1 MKLNFNMIVI
11 GSWGKFSMCKCKTS
25 CSTYR
30 CDCLKN
36 NRGCTKECSCI
47 NCHNPLNGQ
56 DTEYLTL
63 CAKQNIRIVKGLT
76 DETLARQVLLP
87 CECESVPLK
96 SLLGEYD
103 CAECHETYWFSFCW
117 NDIVQD
123 NCSWH
128 CDICRTCRDWREWH
142 CDQCNR
148 CTYGVSLPC
157 EHCS

>member
-1 MKLNFNMIVI
+1 
-11 GSWGKFSMCKCKTS
+11 MCKCKTS

-36 NRGCTKECSCI
+36 NQGCNEHCRCV
-47 NCHNPLNGQ
+47 NCHNPLNRQ

-63 CAKQNIRIVKGLT
+63 CALQNIHVVKDLT
-76 DETLARQVLLP
+76 DEELAKEILLP

-103 CAECHETYWFSFCW
+103 CSKCLETYWFSFCW
-117 NDIVQD
+117 NDIAQD

-128 CDICRTCRDWREWH
+128 CETCKVCRDWREWH

-148 CTYGVSLPC
+148 CTYGVSLSC

>member
-1 MKLNFNMIVI
+1 
-11 GSWGKFSMCKCKTS
+11 MCKCKTS

-30 CDCLKN
+30 CDCLKSSQ
-36 NRGCTKECSCI
+36 GCTKDCNCI
-47 NCHNPLNGQ
+47 NCQNPLNGQ
-56 DTEYLTL
+56 DTKYLTL
-63 CAKQNIRIVKGLT
+63 CAIQNIRIVKDLT
-76 DETLARQVLLP
+76 DKSLARQILLP

-96 SLLGEYD
+96 SLLGKYD
-103 CAECHETYWFSFCW
+103 CTKCHETYWFSFCW
-117 NDIVQD
+117 NDVVQD

-128 CDICRTCRDWREWH
+128 CEICRICRDWRESH